1 MAVSEKARKKNIR
14 KLEARRRRGRTEERE
29 GKESSLS
36 FSPQTAMSSSQ
47 DYANVAGGS
56 LKLKGAGGSKK

>member
-1 MAVSEKARKKNIR
+1 MEDGT
-14 KLEARRRRGRTEERE
+14 EGGEEGRDM
-29 GKESSLS
+29 SLS
-36 FSPQTAMSSSQ
+36 WSAAKGRKGGKRELAFVDLQTAMSSSQ